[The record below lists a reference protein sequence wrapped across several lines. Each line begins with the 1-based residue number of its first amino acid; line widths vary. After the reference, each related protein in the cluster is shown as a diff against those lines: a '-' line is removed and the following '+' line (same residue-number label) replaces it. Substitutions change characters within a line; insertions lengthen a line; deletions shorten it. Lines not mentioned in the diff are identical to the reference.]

1 LLIEVKTF
9 RITGEVKKPHTAIPF
24 ALEMRAT
31 KEQDAI
37 ERVYAEV
44 GSRHKARRLEI
55 KLKKVEELK
64 ASETETKESVK

>member
-1 LLIEVKTF
+1 MIDVKTF
-9 RITGEVKKPHTAIPF
+9 RITGEVKKPRTVVPF
-24 ALEMRAT
+24 ALVMRAT

-55 KLKKVEELK
+55 RLMKVEELK
-64 ASETETKESVK
+64 SEDMEIK

>member
-1 LLIEVKTF
+1 MIEVKTF
-9 RITGEVKKPHTAIPF
+9 RIAGEVKKPRTTIPF
-24 ALEMRAT
+24 ALEIRAT

-55 KLKKVEELK
+55 KLKKVEEVK
-64 ASETETKESVK
+64 PVETETAERGK

>member
-1 LLIEVKTF
+1 MIGVKTF
-9 RITGEVKKPHTAIPF
+9 RVTGEVKKPRTTVPF
-24 ALEMRAT
+24 ALLIRAT

-44 GSRHKARRLEI
+44 GSRHKARRLEV

-64 ASETETKESVK
+64 TEDVEIAKDGE

>member
-1 LLIEVKTF
+1 MIEVKTF
-9 RITGEVKKPHTAIPF
+9 RITGEVKKPRTTIPF
-24 ALEMRAT
+24 ALEIRGT

-55 KLKKVEELK
+55 RLKKVEEVK
-64 ASETETKESVK
+64 PVEMETAERGK

>member
-1 LLIEVKTF
+1 LIEVKTF
-9 RITGEVKKPHTAIPF
+9 RIAGEVKKPRTTIPF
-24 ALEMRAT
+24 ALEIRAT

-55 KLKKVEELK
+55 KLKKVEEVK
-64 ASETETKESVK
+64 PVETETAERGK

>member
-1 LLIEVKTF
+1 MLTEVKTF
-9 RITGEVKKPHTAIPF
+9 RITGAVMKPRTTVPF

-44 GSRHKARRLEI
+44 GSRHKARRLDI
-55 KLKKVEELK
+55 KLTKIEELK
-64 ASETETKESVK
+64 TSETETKESVK

>member
-1 LLIEVKTF
+1 MLIEVKTF
-9 RITGEVKKPHTAIPF
+9 RITGAVMKPRTTVPF

-44 GSRHKARRLEI
+44 GSRHKARRLDI
-55 KLKKVEELK
+55 KLTRVEELK
-64 ASETETKESVK
+64 TSEMETTESVK

>member
-1 LLIEVKTF
+1 
-9 RITGEVKKPHTAIPF
+9 
-24 ALEMRAT
+24 MRAT
-31 KEQDAI
+31 KEQEAI

-64 ASETETKESVK
+64 TEDVETKESDK